1 MAIVRDRLKRSK
13 VLDDSCPSGIDL
25 SAAARLFTLVDST
38 SAGGLESLQNVAGQ
52 GANFVGV
59 LVNNPAVGEQGFF
72 RWLGTEEIKADS
84 AITAGD
90 EVCAAGAGGT
100 IETAGAADYVCGTA
114 REDGVA
120 DQCVSCRLRKYQKN
134 A

>member
-1 MAIVRDRLKRSK
+1 MAIVRDRIKRSK
-13 VLDDSCPSGIDL
+13 VLDDSAPAGEDL
-25 SAAARLFTLVDST
+25 SARIYTLVDST
-38 SAGGLESLQNVAGQ
+38 SAGGIESIVSLAGQ

-59 LVNNPAVGEQGFF
+59 LVNQPASGEQAFF
-72 RWLGTEEIKADS
+72 RWLGIEEIKAES

-90 EVCAAGAGGT
+90 EVTGAGAGGT
-100 IETAGAADYVCGTA
+100 IETAAAADYVAGTA

-120 DQCVSCRLRKYQKN
+120 GQCVSCRLRKYQKN